1 MKTSKFAIA
10 IIKLILVFPAAS
22 FMTALFLRDVQ
33 PAAQTG
39 RLVDW
44 FAALP
49 VQLGL
54 YLLLVALPLAALIIG
69 CASLLRSWRGDA
81 EYRKAVLETITT
93 VRAHLA
99 SLLTAGVTVTSGV
112 ILVLVAMHMITE

>member
-1 MKTSKFAIA
+1 MKTLKRTIA
-10 IIKLILVFPAAS
+10 TLELILVFPAWL

-54 YLLLVALPLAALIIG
+54 YLLLVALPFAAFIIG
-69 CASLLRSWRGDA
+69 CATLLRGWRSDS
-81 EYRKAVLETITT
+81 EFRKAVLEIFATA
-93 VRAHLA
+93 RAHLA
-99 SLLTAGVTVTSGV
+99 ALLVAGATLTAGV